1 MGVPLLRLRETLRI
15 ERHYDNKSTAALLG
29 LQQQQQS
36 TRASLRVQL
45 LVVQAVLML
54 VLLLQMYMCLLSG
67 RD

>member
-15 ERHYDNKSTAALLG
+15 ERHYDNKTTAAVLA
-29 LQQQQQS
+29 LQQHQQ
-36 TRASLRVQL
+36 RATLGVQL
-45 LVVQAVLML
+45 LVLQAVLMV